1 MDVDLMLM
9 SRARLDDPEATLPLE
24 IEWPRTDKTSMC
36 PPLLVLLYTSDTYSM
51 KEVRWLPRGVLR
63 GAPLETSKNVS
74 EM

>member
-1 MDVDLMLM
+1 
-9 SRARLDDPEATLPLE
+9 
-24 IEWPRTDKTSMC
+24 
-36 PPLLVLLYTSDTYSM
+36 LYTSDTYSM